1 MAIVMSEI
9 NDVRIG
15 FFGFDSMFGSIID
28 LIDETHLFHTCSLLA
43 QDGSIIIIE
52 AYGSCSRFFF
62 INCATVSTVC
72 LSSRIGISCG
82 FGLGLVD
89 EGYARES
96 NLAILPF
103 CQQGICPQFESVFSE
118 SVASCVG

>member
-89 EGYARES
+89 EGV
-96 NLAILPF
+96 
-103 CQQGICPQFESVFSE
+103 CTGIQLGKSSFLLTGNMSSIWSPCSPSR
-118 SVASCVG
+118 